1 MKRYQ
6 QNKSNNDLAF
16 VVTIGLCY
24 ILSIITI
31 YFNYKI
37 LCNKFGK
44 FLEWVDEMMTILED
58 NQCHFI
64 LIVLSSFITLI
75 ILTNVL
81 DTILEI
87 EKNKLRLKEY
97 NIIMEEN
104 YNDKRKRRYR

>member
-6 QNKSNNDLAF
+6 HNKNNNDLAF
-16 VVTIGLCY
+16 AVTIGLCY
-24 ILSIITI
+24 ILSVITI

-44 FLEWVDEMMTILED
+44 FLEWIDEIMMILED

-81 DTILEI
+81 ETILEI

-97 NIIMEEN
+97 NVIMEEN

>member
-6 QNKSNNDLAF
+6 QNKNNNDLAF
-16 VVTIGLCY
+16 AATIGLCY
-24 ILSIITI
+24 ISSAITI

-44 FLEWVDEMMTILED
+44 FLEWIDEIMTILGD

-64 LIVLSSFITLI
+64 LIILSSLI
-75 ILTNVL
+75 ILVTLANAL

-87 EKNKLRLKEY
+87 EKNKLRFKEY
-97 NIIMEEN
+97 NVRMEEN
-104 YNDKRKRRYR
+104 YNGKRKRRYR